1 MEVVIYRTPSLD
13 EEVLFTTH
21 PGETKSFI
29 FPRYFEVYDKKGK
42 LIIAVSSSWV
52 LIDKNTRKVVLKPES
67 MVKIKGE
74 KDKNDLE
81 LPAKVVGD
89 ATNLVEEKSVKY
101 TEIDLNGH
109 LNNTSY
115 IEYILNTHDE
125 AFYKSHRIKRININY
140 DKEIRSGDKVS
151 LYTNNSFPEIIK
163 GKVGEVNHF
172 TAELEYEER

>member
-1 MEVVIYRTPSLD
+1 MSNI
-13 EEVLFTTH
+13 VLKC
-21 PGETKSFI
+21 ENLNKSFGKKKI
-29 FPRYFEVYDKKGK
+29 LTDVSFEISEGDILGFIGPNGAGK
-42 LIIAVSSSWV
+42 STTIRVLMSLINPTSGMI
-52 LIDKNTRKVVLKPES
+52 LIDGKKL
-67 MVKIKGE
+67 
-74 KDKNDLE
+74 DKNDLE

-89 ATNLVEEKSVKY
+89 AKNLVEEKTIKY

-125 AFYKSHRIKRININY
+125 AFYRSHRIKRININY

-151 LYTNNSFPEIIK
+151 LYTNNSLPEIIK
-163 GKVGEVNHF
+163 GKVGDVNHF